1 MQLEPGTK
9 LGAYEIVEPIG
20 EGGMGEVYR
29 ARDTKLARD
38 VAIKLL
44 HAKVA
49 NDSARLSR
57 FKREAQVLAALNHPN
72 IASIYGLEEAE
83 GAPVLVLEL
92 VEGED
97 LSERLQRGRLPVDE
111 ALDCARQIAE
121 GVEAAHEKGIV
132 HRDLKPGNVKLTPEG
147 DVKLLDFGLAK
158 ALVEEPTPGARSD
171 LSQSPTMTRATA
183 AGVILRPAGYMSPG
197 AGAR

>member
-29 ARDTKLARD
+29 ARDIKLARD

-183 AGVILRPAGYMSPG
+183 AGVILGTAGYMSPG